1 MSPDVKTVTYET
13 QDHIAIITFNR
24 PMQRNAV
31 NNQLALELESAVA
44 QLENDD
50 NIRVGILRGAGSVFC
65 AGMDLK
71 AFAAGEAEE
80 ALNYLKK
87 FASID
92 ANNRTKP
99 IIAAVHGAALAGG
112 FEVMLACDMVVAAN
126 GTLFGLPEVMRGLV
140 AAAGGA
146 FRLGQRISLVKAK
159 ELLLTADVIDTDT
172 AMSLGLI
179 NYQVPED
186 EVLNKASEIALKISK
201 NAPLAVQ
208 ASLRLVN
215 AGIGAGEAR
224 LWQLNEEI
232 WPVISSTKDA
242 LEGSIAFAEK
252 REPKWSGR

>member
-1 MSPDVKTVTYET
+1 MSPDIKTVTYET
-13 QDHIAIITFNR
+13 RGHIAIITFNR

-44 QLENDD
+44 KLESDD
-50 NIRVGILRGAGSVFC
+50 HIRVGILRGAGSIFC

-71 AFAAGEAEE
+71 AFAAGETEA

-87 FASID
+87 FASLD
-92 ANNRTKP
+92 ADNRKKP
-99 IIAAVHGAALAGG
+99 MIAAVHGAALAGG
-112 FEVMLACDMVVAAN
+112 FEVMLACDMVVAAH

-140 AAAGGA
+140 AGAGGA
-146 FRLGQRISLVKAK
+146 FRLGQRISPVKAK
-159 ELLLTADVIDTDT
+159 ELLLTADVINADT

-179 NYQVPED
+179 NYNVPEE
-186 EVLNKASEIALKISK
+186 EVLNKALEIALRISK

-208 ASLRLVN
+208 ASLQLAN
-215 AGIGAGEAR
+215 AAIGAGEAN
-224 LWQLNEEI
+224 LWRLNEQI

-252 REPKWSGR
+252 REPKWSGL

>member
-13 QDHIAIITFNR
+13 RDHIAIITFNR

-44 QLENDD
+44 QLESDD
-50 NIRVGILRGAGSVFC
+50 NIRVGILRGAGKVFC

-71 AFAAGEAEE
+71 AFAAGETEP

-87 FASID
+87 FASLD
-92 ANNRTKP
+92 TDYRKKP

-112 FEVMLACDMVVAAN
+112 FEVMLSCDMVVAAN
-126 GTLFGLPEVMRGLV
+126 GTRFGLPEVMRGLV
-140 AAAGGA
+140 AGASGA
-146 FRLGQRISLVKAK
+146 FRLGQRISPVKAK

-179 NYQVPED
+179 NYQVPEE
-186 EVLNKASEIALKISK
+186 EVLDKALELALKISK

-208 ASLRLVN
+208 ASLQLAN
-215 AGIGAGEAR
+215 AAIGAGEAR
-224 LWQLNEEI
+224 LWQLNDQI
-232 WPVISSTKDA
+232 WPVISSTEDA
-242 LEGSIAFAEK
+242 LEGAIAFAEK
-252 REPKWSGR
+252 RPPKWSGS